1 MCCLRPG
8 IKKGFLN
15 EREKFIIAVAQKQNL
30 PPTVVSMN
38 LTNRTS
44 SQIRNAYR
52 RISSYENNIFRGG
65 WTSEEDKM
73 LLQAVHTYA
82 HNELTWAQV
91 SEKVPGRNPEQCRHR
106 FKLIEKKIQKNP
118 NITIDNFPR
127 SKRIVHQPQTIFV
140 HDESLDKNNLQENF
154 KQNRELQK
162 MSSKANESVADRKL
176 KKAFL
181 DNVYVTNHC
190 GFSSKCDLLKY
201 ILDYLGADLIVPQEF
216 VHKDDLIDEGL
227 MSMMAYLKEFSID
240 VLTLHPSKMEENMF
254 DMKFTHENPHDVL
267 RTSDIINSDL
277 SEIEGLLDIRIRNF
291 ENQNSKS
298 INTQNSKSNNS
309 ENSVSLRNK
318 THPLPLYFMG
328 SVPPNFETFKMLYSF
343 MNSITT
349 CATNNNFKV
358 SNIMFDWDNN
368 ESKKLHQRLV
378 AILRWPAL
386 FSGMVDYNSAK
397 INMIINTEQTLD
409 LNHFKSCSFY
419 SKKKKPLFNLKQFL

>member
-1 MCCLRPG
+1 MCCLKPG

-15 EREKFIIAVAQKQNL
+15 EREKYIIAVAQKQNL
-30 PPTVVSMN
+30 PAAVVSMN

-52 RISSYENNIFRGG
+52 RISSYGKHIFRGG
-65 WTSEEDKM
+65 WTPEEDKM

-82 HNELTWAQV
+82 PNELTWAQV
-91 SEKVPGRNPEQCRHR
+91 SEKVSGRNPEQCRHR

-118 NITIDNFPR
+118 NITIENFPR
-127 SKRIVHQPQTIFV
+127 SKRIVNQPQTIFV
-140 HDESLDKNNLQENF
+140 PDESLDKNNLQENF

-162 MSSKANESVADRKL
+162 ISSKAVESVFDRKL

-216 VHKDDLIDEGL
+216 VHKDDLMDEGL
-227 MSMMAYLKEFSID
+227 MSMMTYLKEFSID
-240 VLTLHPSKMEENMF
+240 VLTLHPSRVEENMF
-254 DMKFTHENPHDVL
+254 DMKFNHENPHDVL
-267 RTSDIINSDL
+267 KTSDIINSDF
-277 SEIEGLLDIRIRNF
+277 SEIEGLLDIRMRNF
-291 ENQNSKS
+291 ESWNLKS
-298 INTQNSKSNNS
+298 IKNLNSESNNP
-309 ENSVSLRNK
+309 ENLVSLRNK

-328 SVPPNFETFKMLYSF
+328 SVPPNFETFRMLYSF

-349 CATNNNFKV
+349 CATNKNVEV
-358 SNIMFDWDNN
+358 SNVMFDWENN

-378 AILRWPAL
+378 AIFRWPAL
-386 FSGMVDYNSAK
+386 FSRMVDYNSAK
-397 INMIINTEQTLD
+397 INMIMNTEQTID
-409 LNHFKSCSFY
+409 INHFKSGSFY
-419 SKKKKPLFNLKQFL
+419 SKKKKSHLNLKQFL